1 MLKIEVSPPEN
12 YEQAERL
19 NKLVSAF
26 EGLYGEKPEVV
37 IRVPGTK
44 LFIGFGLKINMKIQ
58 IGRKNAQLEIYL
70 KC

>member
-1 MLKIEVSPPEN
+1 MLKIEVSPQEN
-12 YEQAERL
+12 YEQSERL

-26 EGLYGEKPEVV
+26 EGRYGEKPEVV

-44 LFIGFGLKINMKIQ
+44 LFIGFGLKINTIH
-58 IGRKNAQLEIYL
+58 IGRKNAQLEMYL